1 MSWLGVPDDTTPETE
16 GPWPWRPLIG
26 VGLTALG
33 IALCITLLFFAMRG
47 IMDLGGFVA
56 HGGPYVI
63 AHPAPDW
70 VWLVPVSIVLGMM
83 LGFANAA
90 LAAAA
95 GGFNLAVPAWS
106 AVFLSLGWNFAEYG
120 FSPPSGQGLVWGW
133 IVCAVAFFVM
143 GLAPLLLWIGR
154 GGVVVERV
162 RTQMLQRREALQ
174 LRYSRGR
181 GDGPPGY
188 RRFYLALNVGAVIV
202 GVVLGTLA
210 FWAVAGG
217 RTIRR
222 TTAPDRLR
230 IGRPRSDGSGSAADR
245 AAASTRRLSPRHPI
259 DCGSA
264 GRGPPAPRPTARQ
277 SDAVLKMRRA

>member
-1 MSWLGVPDDTTPETE
+1 MSWLGVPDDTTPADQ

-33 IALCITLLFFAMRG
+33 IALCLTLLFFAMRG

-63 AHPAPDW
+63 AHEAPDW
-70 VWLVPVSIVLGMM
+70 VWLVPVSIVFGMM

-120 FSPPSGQGLVWGW
+120 FFPPSGQGLVWGW
-133 IVCAVAFFVM
+133 IVCAVVFFVM
-143 GLAPLLLWIGR
+143 GLAPLLLLIGR
-154 GGVVVERV
+154 GVVMERV
-162 RTQMLQRREALQ
+162 RTQIQQRREALQ

-181 GDGPPGY
+181 GDGSPGY
-188 RRFYLALNVGAVIV
+188 RRAYLALNIGAVLV
-202 GVVLGTLA
+202 GIALGILA
-210 FWAVAGG
+210 FRAV
-217 RTIRR
+217 T
-222 TTAPDRLR
+222 
-230 IGRPRSDGSGSAADR
+230 
-245 AAASTRRLSPRHPI
+245 
-259 DCGSA
+259 
-264 GRGPPAPRPTARQ
+264 
-277 SDAVLKMRRA
+277 